1 LTAPPDI
8 LFTGFASVNTKGP
21 IRGLPALAG
30 PAEPRLIDRWPTAG
44 LRRAYLVPAF
54 RPADVVP
61 GLRTRRMDRLSV
73 WALLGSAL
81 AFQDAGVD
89 AEALDRDRTAVV
101 SGTAFGCLDLT
112 EEFLGAISTNASQAP
127 PILFPE
133 TLSNLPASHVA
144 RHFGLRGPNL
154 TMSAGHVSGEAA
166 LLQAVSLL
174 QSGDADRALVLA
186 GDTLTRPLFEW
197 YEAASMLA
205 PACFGEAGAAPAV
218 GRRTIVPGEGLAACV
233 LETSDA
239 AAARGGRAH
248 GRYHAG
254 WLGSLHETAE
264 GPRRLEVETLLRR
277 LLGDA
282 APKGIALVAPAACG
296 PSWMMCL
303 ESAAG
308 RPERHDT
315 VDVRLLPGLE
325 FGEFGG
331 SGLLQLGVALARL
344 PEAECGL
351 VMVAGPADHR
361 VQAAA
366 ILVARSERR

>member
-1 LTAPPDI
+1 MSFDI
-8 LFTGFASVNTKGP
+8 VVTGFASVSASGP
-21 IRGLPALAG
+21 TRGLPALGG

-44 LRRAYLVPAF
+44 PRRAYLVPAF

-73 WALLGSAL
+73 WALVGSAL

-186 GDTLTRPLFEW
+186 GDTLSRALFEW
-197 YEAASMLA
+197 YEAASLLA
-205 PACFGEAGAAPAV
+205 PACLGEGSGAPGV
-218 GRRTIVPGEGLAACV
+218 GRRTIVPGEGLAAC
-233 LETSDA
+233 LIETSDA
-239 AAARGGRAH
+239 AAARRGRAH
-248 GRYHAG
+248 GRYRAG
-254 WLGSLHETAE
+254 WLGPLHETAE
-264 GPRRLEVETLLRR
+264 GPRQLEVESLLRR
-277 LLGDA
+277 MAGDT
-282 APKGIALVAPAACG
+282 PPNEIALVAPPACG
-296 PSWMMCL
+296 PSWMSCL
-303 ESAAG
+303 DRAAG
-308 RPERHDT
+308 HPRRHDA

-331 SGLLQLGVALARL
+331 SGLLQLGVALAHL
-344 PEAECGL
+344 PEAEQGL

-366 ILVARSERR
+366 ILVARPERR

>member
-1 LTAPPDI
+1 LTVPTDI
-8 LFTGFASVNTKGP
+8 LVTGFASISANGP
-21 IRGLPALAG
+21 VRGLPALAG
-30 PAEPRLIDRWPTAG
+30 PANPRLIDRWPTAG
-44 LRRAYLVPAF
+44 PRRAYLVPAF

-61 GLRTRRMDRLSV
+61 GLRTRRMDRLSA
-73 WALLGSAL
+73 WALVGSAL
-81 AFQDAGVD
+81 AFQDAGLD
-89 AEALDRDRTAVV
+89 AETLDRDRTAVV

-127 PILFPE
+127 PIVFPE

-154 TMSAGHVSGEAA
+154 TTSAGHVSGETA

-174 QSGDADRALVLA
+174 QAGEADRALVFA
-186 GDTLTRPLFEW
+186 GDTLTQALFEW
-197 YEAASMLA
+197 YEAASLLA

-233 LETSDA
+233 LETADVA
-239 AAARGGRAH
+239 AERRARTH

-254 WLGSLHETAE
+254 WLGSLHETGE
-264 GPRRLEVETLLRR
+264 GPRQLEVERLLRR
-277 LLGDA
+277 MLGHA

-296 PSWMMCL
+296 PSWMRCL
-303 ESAAG
+303 ERAAS
-308 RPERHDT
+308 RPERHDA
-315 VDVRLLPGLE
+315 VDLRWLPGLE

-351 VMVAGPADHR
+351 VMVTGPADHR
-361 VQAAA
+361 AQAAA
-366 ILVARSERR
+366 ILVARPERR